1 MPRSP
6 DASPAEAP
14 SPPES
19 APSRWRWLR
28 IALLVVGGALLIGV
42 PLVIWEASTS
52 TLQARW
58 FSARGRDLDWTVR
71 AGPSARIRFPSE
83 GPWDVRLGYV
93 ALPAMIERARDQ
105 GFSVTAQA
113 VVTEAFQ
120 QRVDAGWYPVYPE
133 KSRGGLV
140 VRDRRSRLLHTSPN
154 PARVYE
160 SFPAIPRE
168 VWGSLLYIENRNFLD
183 SEAPRLNPAVDWP
196 RLTRAV
202 GELGLSVLGSERNVP
217 GGSTLA
223 TQLEKFRHSPGG
235 LTGSVLDKA
244 RQMEAAAMRAYI
256 DGPETLRDRQ
266 ETVRDYLNSV
276 PLAAQRGHGEVVGLA
291 DGLRAWFGTPF
302 DSANALLLNPPADDE
317 GAEARAKVFRQ
328 VLSLLVAHRRPSFYL
343 AQERGNEEL
352 GQLTDAY
359 LRLMARDSVIDGSL
373 ARQALGAE
381 VEILRRAPE
390 PDPVPFVERKAS
402 TAVRTALLPLLGSSG
417 LYELD
422 RLDLS
427 VRTTLDMTWQTGV
440 AQLFDQLH
448 DPAFVASGPF
458 GAFRLLGTN
467 DPTRV
472 LYSFTLLER
481 TDMGLA
487 VRVQND
493 NFDGPFNL
501 TSAGRLE
508 LGSTA
513 KLRTLVSYLQVV
525 AALHDRLAP
534 MAATSIDSVRVA
546 DDDPLTAWAVQRMR
560 ARPGTTKRQLLDEAM
575 LRTYSANP
583 AQRFLTGGG
592 VQTFSNFDATHN
604 NRRMTVQEAFDQSVN
619 LPFVRMMREL
629 VQYFM
634 YLEPGSTAYVLE
646 AVDDPARQAY
656 LERFAD
662 QEGRAFTRDF
672 YRRYDGVAPD
682 SILHRMVEDRAL
694 GPTRTAWAFRAV
706 QPDAAPEA
714 FEAFLRATTP
724 LAGLTPGVVEDLF
737 TQTDPAPH
745 DINDLGYLARI
756 HPLELWVVQ
765 RLLEDPATELQTLL
779 DEGAAVRREVYEW
792 LFRTSRR
799 NAQDTRIRSILELES
814 FRLIHRQWQ
823 RLGYPFADIVPS
835 LGTSIG
841 SSGDR
846 PMALAELLGILINR
860 GVRQPVVRVEELL
873 FADGTPFE
881 TRMRRNEVRGE
892 QVLDPVVAEV
902 ALLAMQGVVQRGT
915 ARRAAGSVT
924 DADGTPVVMGA
935 KTGTGDNR
943 YRVYAPGGALVESR
957 AVNRTATLVFTLADR
972 YVGVVT
978 AYVPGPD
985 ADAYAFTS
993 ALPSEIFRAI
1003 GPVLSPLPGVSRVD
1017 AATAPNSISA
1027 APGGAPPV
1035 P

>member
-1 MPRSP
+1 MT
-6 DASPAEAP
+6 
-14 SPPES
+14 ES
-19 APSRWRWLR
+19 APDPAAESPRPSRWRKVR
-28 IALLVVGGALLIGV
+28 IILLAAGAMLLVGV
-42 PLVIWEASTS
+42 PLVVWEASTS
-52 TLQARW
+52 TLQAAW
-58 FSARGRDLDWTVR
+58 FSARGSELDWSVR
-71 AGPSARIRFPSE
+71 PGPSARIRFPDG

-93 ALPAMIERARDQ
+93 ALPAMIERARDG

-120 QRVDAGWYPVYPE
+120 QRVDAGMYPVYPE

-160 SFPAIPRE
+160 AFAAIPE
-168 VWGSLLYIENRNFLD
+168 PVSASLLYIENRDFLD
-183 SEAPRLNPAVDWP
+183 SDSPHRNPAVDWP
-196 RLTRAV
+196 RLARAV
-202 GELGLSVLGSERNVP
+202 GELGLSALGSDRNVP

-235 LTGSVLDKA
+235 LTGSVLDKG

-276 PLAAQRGHGEVVGLA
+276 PLSAQRGHGEVVGLA
-291 DGLRAWFGTPF
+291 DGLRAWYGSSF
-302 DSANALLLNPPADDE
+302 DSINALLSAPPADDAAA
-317 GAEARAKVFRQ
+317 AERARAFRQ

-343 AQERGNEEL
+343 AQEGGSAEL
-352 GQLTDAY
+352 SDLTDAY
-359 LRLMARDSVIDGSL
+359 LRLMARDSVIDGAL
-373 ARQALGAE
+373 AREALASE
-381 VEILRRAPE
+381 VELLRRAPE
-390 PDPVPFVERKAS
+390 PPPVPFVERKAS

-422 RLDLS
+422 RLDLTI
-427 VRTTLDMTWQTGV
+427 RTTLDMTWQTGV
-440 AQLFDQLH
+440 AELFDQLH
-448 DPAFVASGPF
+448 DPAFVTSGPF
-458 GAFRLLGTN
+458 GAFRLIGTN
-467 DPTRV
+467 DPAKV

-481 TDMGLA
+481 TRMGLA

-513 KLRTLVSYLQVV
+513 KLRTLVTYLQVV
-525 AALHDRLAP
+525 AALHDRFGSFGPESLAG
-534 MAATSIDSVRVA
+534 VRIA
-546 DDDPLTAWAVQRMR
+546 DDDPLTAWAVGRLR
-560 ARPGTTKRQLLDEAM
+560 ASPGLAKRALLEEAM
-575 LRTYSANP
+575 NRSYSANP
-583 AQRFLTGGG
+583 RERFVTGGG
-592 VQTFSNFDATHN
+592 VQTFSNFDGTHDG
-604 NRRMTVQEAFDQSVN
+604 RRMMVQEAFDQSVN

-629 VQYFM
+629 VQYYM

-646 AVDDPARQAY
+646 AVDDPAREAY

-662 QEGRAFTRDF
+662 REGRAFTRDF

-682 SILHRMVEDRAL
+682 SILHRLVEDRAL
-694 GPTRTAWAFRAV
+694 GPTRTAWAFRSV

-714 FEAFLRATTP
+714 FESFLRATTP
-724 LAGLTPGVVEDLF
+724 LAGLTPGVIEDLY
-737 TQTDPAPH
+737 TRTDPLPH
-745 DINDLGYLARI
+745 DLNDLGYLARI

-765 RLLEDPATELQTLL
+765 RLLEDPEVELQALL
-779 DEGAAVRREVYEW
+779 DSGGSVRREVYEW

-814 FRLIHRQWQ
+814 FRLIHSQWQ

-835 LGTSIG
+835 LGTAIG

-846 PMALAELLGILINR
+846 PMALAELLGILING
-860 GVRQPVVRVEELL
+860 GVRLPVVRVEELL

-892 QVLDPVVAEV
+892 QVLDREV
-902 ALLAMQGVVQRGT
+902 AAVALEAMRGVVDRGT
-915 ARRAAGSVT
+915 ARRAGGSVMGMNGE
-924 DADGTPVVMGA
+924 AVPMGA

-943 YRVYAPGGALVESR
+943 YQVYAPGGALMESR

-985 ADAYAFTS
+985 ADAYRFTS
-993 ALPSEIFRAI
+993 ALPSEIFRAL
-1003 GPVLSPLPGVSRVD
+1003 GPVLSPLPGVGLVD
-1017 AATAPNSISA
+1017 ATEGGDSI
-1027 APGGAPPV
+1027 PR
-1035 P
+1035 

>member
-1 MPRSP
+1 MAPATP
-6 DASPAEAP
+6 DSADEPASARP
-14 SPPES
+14 
-19 APSRWRWLR
+19 RWRWLR
-28 IALLVVGGALLIGV
+28 IALLLVGGALIVGV
-42 PLVIWEASTS
+42 PLALWEASTS

-58 FSARGRDLDWTVR
+58 FSSRGRDLDWTVR
-71 AGPSARIRFPSE
+71 AGPSARIRFPSD

-105 GFSVTAQA
+105 GFSITAQA

-120 QRVDAGWYPVYPE
+120 QRVDGGWYPVYPE

-140 VRDRRSRLLHTSPN
+140 VRDHRSRLLHTSPN

-160 SFPAIPRE
+160 GFAAIPEPVRA
-168 VWGSLLYIENRNFLD
+168 SLLYIENRNFLD
-183 SEAPRLNPAVDWP
+183 SDAPRLNPAVDWP

-202 GELGLSVLGSERNVP
+202 GELGLSALGSERNVP

-235 LTGSVLDKA
+235 LTGSVLAKA

-302 DSANALLLNPPADDE
+302 DSANVLLLHPPADD
-317 GAEARAKVFRQ
+317 GAAAERARVFRQ
-328 VLSLLVAHRRPSFYL
+328 VLSLLVAHRRPSYFL

-352 GQLTDAY
+352 AQLTDAY
-359 LRLMARDSVIDGSL
+359 LRLMARDSVIDGAL
-373 ARQALGAE
+373 ARAALDTPI
-381 VEILRRAPE
+381 EILRQAPAPE
-390 PDPVPFVERKAS
+390 PVPFVERKAS

-422 RLDLS
+422 RLDLT
-427 VRTTLDMTWQTGV
+427 VRTTLDMTWQAGV
-440 AQLFDQLH
+440 AELFDRLH
-448 DPAFVASGPF
+448 DPQFVASGPF
-458 GAFRLLGTN
+458 GVYRLLGAN
-467 DPTRV
+467 DPTGV

-481 TDMGLA
+481 TPMGLA

-513 KLRTLVSYLQVV
+513 KLRTLVTYLQVV
-525 AALHDRLAP
+525 AALHDRLSP
-534 MAATSIDSVRVA
+534 LAASIDTVRVA
-546 DDDPLTAWAVQRMR
+546 DDDPLTAWAVSRLG
-560 ARPGTTKRQLLDEAM
+560 AEPDLTKRELLHEAM
-575 LRTYSANP
+575 GRTYSANP
-583 AQRFLTGGG
+583 RERFLTGGG
-592 VQTFSNFDATHN
+592 VQTFSNFDATYDA
-604 NRRMTVQEAFDQSVN
+604 RRLTVSEAFDQSVN

-629 VQYFM
+629 VQYYM
-634 YLEPGSTAYVLE
+634 YLEPGSTAHVLE
-646 AVDDPARQAY
+646 ASDDPEREAY
-656 LERFAD
+656 LERFAE

-672 YRRYDGVAPD
+672 YRRYDGVPTD
-682 SILHRMVEDRAL
+682 SLVHRLVEDRAL
-694 GPTRTAWAFRAV
+694 GPTRTAWAFRSV
-706 QPDAAPEA
+706 QPEAGPEA
-714 FEAFLRATTP
+714 FEAFLRGTTP
-724 LAGLTPGVVEDLF
+724 LAGLTPGVVEDLY
-737 TQTDPAPH
+737 TRTDPAPH
-745 DINDLGYLARI
+745 DLNDLGYLARI

-765 RLLEDPATELQTLL
+765 RLLADPTTDLQTLY
-779 DEGAAVRREVYEW
+779 DEGRSVRREVYEW

-799 NAQDTRIRSILELES
+799 NAQDTRIRSILELEA

-835 LGTSIG
+835 LGTAIG

-873 FADGTPFE
+873 FADGTPYE
-881 TRMRRNEVRGE
+881 TRMRRNDVRGE
-892 QVLDPVVAEV
+892 QVLDPAVAEV
-902 ALLAMQGVVQRGT
+902 ALLAMQGVVERGT
-915 ARRAAGSVT
+915 ARRAGGSVT
-924 DADGTPVVMGA
+924 GTDGAPVVMGA

-943 YRVYAPGGALVESR
+943 YRVYAPGGALMESR

-993 ALPSEIFRAI
+993 ALPSEIFKAI
-1003 GPVLSPLPGVSRVD
+1003 GPVLSPLPGVGAIDAHD
-1017 AATAPNSISA
+1017 AADSIPAP
-1027 APGGAPPV
+1027 PGAVPPV